1 MSEGPFVYSLDK
13 ALGAMNVHRQVYYGG
28 KFSGNHVHKCL
39 KVSSYNQIITIKI
52 YGPFSIYSQRMSTHF
67 AQQSCPSLTATAHSI
82 CKKHKKVMALFS
94 DCHQMYNS
102 AEEMTSTDAD
112 VLGMLKLLLLLIYTC
127 CYCQISI
134 ISFYL
139 STSHN
144 NTQNALLGG
153 PHSAVDQETENWNW
167 ISRRAGWG
175 VYPQSTWA
183 FVQLHPQQSGVTTS
197 HYGSPPYT
205 SVPRTGRMS
214 SGSCLE
220 KEIIKAVLYW
230 ISEFHETC

>member
-1 MSEGPFVYSLDK
+1 
-13 ALGAMNVHRQVYYGG
+13 
-28 KFSGNHVHKCL
+28 
-39 KVSSYNQIITIKI
+39 
-52 YGPFSIYSQRMSTHF
+52 
-67 AQQSCPSLTATAHSI
+67 
-82 CKKHKKVMALFS
+82 MALFS

-153 PHSAVDQETENWNW
+153 PHSAVDQETENWD
-167 ISRRAGWG
+167 
-175 VYPQSTWA
+175 
-183 FVQLHPQQSGVTTS
+183 
-197 HYGSPPYT
+197 
-205 SVPRTGRMS
+205 
-214 SGSCLE
+214 
-220 KEIIKAVLYW
+220 
-230 ISEFHETC
+230 

>member
-1 MSEGPFVYSLDK
+1 MSTDRSI
-13 ALGAMNVHRQVYYGG
+13 MGG
-28 KFSGNHVHKCL
+28 HLVAIVHKCL

-112 VLGMLKLLLLLIYTC
+112 VLGMLKLLLLLIYRC

-144 NTQNALLGG
+144 NTQNALLG
-153 PHSAVDQETENWNW
+153 
-167 ISRRAGWG
+167 
-175 VYPQSTWA
+175 
-183 FVQLHPQQSGVTTS
+183 VTTQC
-197 HYGSPPYT
+197 HGS
-205 SVPRTGRMS
+205 RNRELG
-214 SGSCLE
+214 LD
-220 KEIIKAVLYW
+220 
-230 ISEFHETC
+230 F